1 MKQMVGKFTGL
12 AVVLVSLCGSTAGVQ
27 SAVTVIE
34 GGILIDGTGRPPA
47 SGAGAVVVVRGNRI
61 AAVGKKGAV
70 SYPKDARIIRADNK
84 FILPGLIDGHVH
96 YHEWQGELHLAH
108 GVTTVKD
115 TGNPVEWLESL
126 SQAIAEGR
134 IVGPRIFYTGNS
146 LTAPPALRD
155 HHIGLENAE
164 MARRAV
170 RLLKAHGAV
179 AIKAHQQITPELL
192 HIVCDEAR
200 QAGLPVTGHL
210 RRFGAREAALAG
222 IDGIEH
228 LTGIPRSTGPH
239 PELFKDKEQENELAG
254 YYDDL
259 NEAAEAREENFA
271 PLIRLLV
278 AKRVAIQPT
287 LMTWFRIAL
296 ENRADLARED
306 AAYAR
311 MESLRY
317 VPESVRK
324 LWQTS
329 AIYEPPDEAA
339 LTRFRLAERKMSR
352 FLRLFHDAGGRLLA
366 GSSTSVMI
374 PGLSF
379 HRELEML
386 ARLGLRPREVI
397 EIATRGNA
405 EFLRQDKQLGT
416 ITAGKLADLI
426 IVERNPLE
434 DIRNLRKIALV
445 MKDGQVIDTAYHAD
459 YAMPIPRPKLTRPV
473 WLETQLK

>member
-1 MKQMVGKFTGL
+1 MGL
-12 AVVLVSLCGSTAGVQ
+12 AVVLVSLGSSTAGTQ
-27 SAVTVIE
+27 SAVTVIV
-34 GGILIDGTGRPPA
+34 GGTLIDGTGRPPLPD
-47 SGAGAVVVVRGNRI
+47 AVVVVRGNRI
-61 AAVGKKGAV
+61 TATGKKGAV
-70 SYPKDARIIRADNK
+70 SYPKNARVIRTDGR

-96 YHEWQGELHLAH
+96 YHEWQGELYLAH

-115 TGNPVEWLESL
+115 TGNPVEWLEEL
-126 SQAIAEGR
+126 SQAIAAGR

-155 HHIGLENAE
+155 HHIGLENAA

-179 AIKAHQQITPELL
+179 AIKVHQQITPELL
-192 HIVCDEAR
+192 GVVCAEAHR
-200 QAGLPVTGHL
+200 LGLPVTGHL

-222 IDGIEH
+222 LDGIEH
-228 LTGIPRSTGPH
+228 LTGIPRSTGPR
-239 PELFKDKEQENELAG
+239 PEQFRNEEQENELTG

-259 NEAAEAREENFA
+259 NEAAETREENFA

-278 AKRVAIQPT
+278 AQRVAIQPT
-287 LMTWFRIAL
+287 LMTWFRIAH

-306 AAYAR
+306 AAFAR
-311 MESLRY
+311 MESLGY
-317 VPESVRK
+317 VPEGVRK

-329 AIYEPPDEAA
+329 AIYEPPDAAA
-339 LTRFRLAERKMSR
+339 LTRFRLAETKMRR

-366 GSSTSVMI
+366 GSSTSVMV

-386 ARLGLRPREVI
+386 VRLGLTPREVI
-397 EIATRGNA
+397 EMATRRNA
-405 EFLRQDKQLGT
+405 EFLRRDKELGT
-416 ITAGKLADLI
+416 IAPGRLADLI
-426 IVERNPLE
+426 VVERNPLE

-445 MKDGQVIDTAYHAD
+445 MKDGQVIDTAFHAD
-459 YAMPIPRPKLTRPV
+459 YPMPIPRPKLTRPV
-473 WLETQLK
+473 WLELQLK